1 MRPYSLLVERSPQA
15 ERQVKKDSAHVGRK
29 PTQVEKEPEYAEKG
43 GVPKVWTPSSQV
55 RTTTPYHLEKKLFS
69 ILESVEIII

>member
-43 GVPKVWTPSSQV
+43 GVPKV
-55 RTTTPYHLEKKLFS
+55 
-69 ILESVEIII
+69 